1 MVICVIPTVF
11 TAYRDHPPPTRCMTG
26 LPAVNSNHRLI
37 ISHGNSIISNEII
50 PASYPYFRICSQT
63 LSTKIGLH
71 PRLHT
76 MLLLVY
82 AITCRR
88 NSASQVHRFVISSE
102 YGSFFSLPSNFVSRH
117 NSTMWD
123 IVWVVPHT
131 CTRMVWL
138 PDGEKSWRY
147 VYSFWHNP
155 RMWQTDRQTDRWT
168 LSARLQS
175 NLADRILQDRY
186 SSVLD

>member
-1 MVICVIPTVF
+1 MKLRSCLGEHGNKHHTRWASTQWSGPHTRHCVQLPHNKL
-11 TAYRDHPPPTRCMTG
+11 AYSKSDDDKLCLCHQSPNGHLRHSHSVHCIQRPPTTNALHDRIAC
-26 LPAVNSNHRLI
+26 VNSNHRLI

-123 IVWVVPHT
+123 IV
-131 CTRMVWL
+131 
-138 PDGEKSWRY
+138 
-147 VYSFWHNP
+147 
-155 RMWQTDRQTDRWT
+155 
-168 LSARLQS
+168 
-175 NLADRILQDRY
+175 
-186 SSVLD
+186 